1 MGIAHQHPT
10 PDVFLPAQ
18 EKELVLTDPLVQYP
32 RKPDA
37 LIVLSGGMDSTTML
51 YEFRARIAL
60 AVTFDYGSNHNAREI
75 ACAVSNCEA
84 LGISHLVIPLE
95 FMGKYFES
103 SLLSGADA
111 IPSGHYDDE
120 NMRPTVVPFRNG
132 IMLAV
137 AAGLAESRGLSTIM
151 LANHAGDHAI
161 YPDCRPGFVDAMG
174 KAIAEGTYEHLTL
187 FCPYTNLTKSDIVKR
202 GVELGV
208 DYRNT
213 YSCYRGGERHCGT
226 CGTCTERHEA
236 LADAG
241 LNPADFD

>member
-1 MGIAHQHPT
+1 M
-10 PDVFLPAQ
+10 
-18 EKELVLTDPLVQYP
+18 
-32 RKPDA
+32 
-37 LIVLSGGMDSTTML
+37 VLSGGMDSVTML
-51 YEFRARIAL
+51 HDYADDIAL
-60 AVTFDYGSNHNAREI
+60 AVTFGYGSNHNARE
-75 ACAVSNCEA
+75 AECARLHCK
-84 LGISHLVIPLE
+84 LTGIELIEIDLA
-95 FMGKYFES
+95 FMGRYFES

-111 IPSGHYDDE
+111 IPEGHYTAD
-120 NMRPTVVPFRNG
+120 NMKSTVVPFRNG